1 MKDEDKKIILLAAK
15 VIKEHCFK
23 KYVCENCCLYDGEE
37 CLLTSKPEFW
47 ELNIAD
53 GGNNK

>member
-1 MKDEDKKIILLAAK
+1 MDEDTRIVLLAAK
-15 VIKEHCFK
+15 VLKDYCFK

-47 ELNIAD
+47 KLDAAGE
-53 GGNNK
+53 KQ